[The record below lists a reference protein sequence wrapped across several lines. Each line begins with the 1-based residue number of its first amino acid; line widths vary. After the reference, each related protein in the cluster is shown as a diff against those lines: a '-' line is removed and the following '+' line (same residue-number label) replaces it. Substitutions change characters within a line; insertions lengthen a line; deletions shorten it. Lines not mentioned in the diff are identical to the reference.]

1 MTYKELLEKLQNL
14 NKEQLEQTVT
24 VYLGDDEFM
33 GIDMLTID
41 DTLADGVLDE
51 GHLFLVWKVGLSYD
65 RTYNDSIKQ
74 SNWVTRN

>member
-51 GHLFLVWKVGLSYD
+51 GHLFLV
-65 RTYNDSIKQ
+65 
-74 SNWVTRN
+74 